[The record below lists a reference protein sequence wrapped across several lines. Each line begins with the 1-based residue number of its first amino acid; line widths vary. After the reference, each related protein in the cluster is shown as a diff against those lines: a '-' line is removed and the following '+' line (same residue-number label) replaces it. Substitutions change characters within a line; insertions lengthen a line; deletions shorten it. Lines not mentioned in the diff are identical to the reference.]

1 MTRPSGLKGFA
12 TITLGQVASITG
24 TAMTQFGL
32 SYWVWQEFGKATPF
46 SIMSILFFGAQVIFG
61 LAAGTLVDR
70 WPRKIS
76 LILPDIASGVL
87 TFIALYL
94 YSHNALTL
102 TYLYT
107 MSFVNGIFSALQ
119 FPAYSVTLATMLK
132 PDQYTR
138 ANALFSITDFGPA
151 LVAPILAG
159 GLLGTIGLE
168 GIMVIDLA
176 TLALAV
182 LINLW
187 VFIPDQRRKQSSGT
201 MPEAEQGTSSFWQD
215 ILFGFKFISQRK
227 PLLMLLTVFLATNFF
242 SGFGNALFSP
252 YVLARTN
259 NNALALGTIET
270 FFGVGGLIGT
280 LLLSIWVLPGRK
292 VKALLIGMILSDL
305 GFMLLGYSRLI
316 SPMCIGAVLTS
327 FGGVMSNTHSQAIWQ
342 SIVPISIQGRVFSA
356 RRFIAQALSGIPM
369 FLSGPL
375 VDNVLVPYFNQETV
389 LSNLLGRGPAGAISF
404 LMILGAILSIA
415 VALLAFTNP
424 SVMHVED
431 LAIVRAQTDSTQETS
446 SPLY

>member
-61 LAAGTLVDR
+61 LAAGSLVDR

-76 LILPDIASGVL
+76 LILPDIASGLL
-87 TFIALYL
+87 TLIALYL

-107 MSFVNGIFSALQ
+107 MSFVNGIFAALQ

-159 GLLGTIGLE
+159 GLLGTIGLK

-176 TLALAV
+176 TLTLAV

-187 VFIPDQRRKQSSGT
+187 VFIPDQRRKQSSGA
-201 MPEAEQGTSSFWQD
+201 MSGEEGTASFWQD

-227 PLLMLLTVFLATNFF
+227 PLFMLLTVFLATNFF

-259 NNALALGTIET
+259 NNALALGTVET

-280 LLLSIWVLPGRK
+280 LLLSLWVLPGRK

-327 FGGVMSNTHSQAIWQ
+327 FGGVMANTHSQAIWQ
-342 SIVPISIQGRVFSA
+342 SIVPVSIQGRVFSA

-375 VDNVLVPYFNQETV
+375 VDNLLVPYFNQETM
-389 LSNLLGRGPAGAISF
+389 LSNLLGHGPAGAISF
-404 LMILGAILSIA
+404 LMLLGAILSIA
-415 VALLAFTNP
+415 VSLLAFTN
-424 SVMHVED
+424 SSIMHVED
-431 LAIVRAQTDSTQETS
+431 LAMVSSQADSAQETS
-446 SPLY
+446 SPLC

>member
-61 LAAGTLVDR
+61 LAAGSLVDR

-76 LILPDIASGVL
+76 LILPDIASGAL
-87 TFIALYL
+87 TLIALYL
-94 YSHNALTL
+94 YSHSALTL

-107 MSFVNGIFSALQ
+107 MSFVNGIFAALQ

-176 TLALAV
+176 TLTLAV

-187 VFIPDQRRKQSSGT
+187 VFIPDQRRKQSSGA
-201 MPEAEQGTSSFWQD
+201 MSSEEGTASFWQD

-227 PLLMLLTVFLATNFF
+227 PLFMLLTVFLATNFF

-259 NNALALGTIET
+259 NNALALGTVET

-280 LLLSIWVLPGRK
+280 LLLSLWVLPGRK
-292 VKALLIGMILSDL
+292 VKALLIGMIISDL

-327 FGGVMSNTHSQAIWQ
+327 FGGVMANTTAKPFGKALFPYPYKGEFFQ
-342 SIVPISIQGRVFSA
+342 RVVS
-356 RRFIAQALSGIPM
+356 
-369 FLSGPL
+369 
-375 VDNVLVPYFNQETV
+375 
-389 LSNLLGRGPAGAISF
+389 
-404 LMILGAILSIA
+404 
-415 VALLAFTNP
+415 
-424 SVMHVED
+424 
-431 LAIVRAQTDSTQETS
+431 
-446 SPLY
+446 

>member
-12 TITLGQVASITG
+12 TITMGQVASITG

-32 SYWVWQEFGKATPF
+32 SYWVWQEFGRATPF

-61 LAAGTLVDR
+61 LAAGSLVDR

-87 TFIALYL
+87 TLIALFL
-94 YSHNALTL
+94 YTQNALTL
-102 TYLYT
+102 SFLYT

-119 FPAYSVTLATMLK
+119 WPAYSVTLASMLK
-132 PDQYTR
+132 PDQYTK
-138 ANALFSITDFGPA
+138 ANALFSITDYGPA

-168 GIMVIDLA
+168 GIMTIDLLTL
-176 TLALAV
+176 TLAV
-182 LINLW
+182 FINLW
-187 VFIPDQRRKQSSGT
+187 VFIPDIRKKETTGKVDASAG
-201 MPEAEQGTSSFWQD
+201 FWQD

-227 PLLMLLTVFLATNFF
+227 PLLMLLMVFLASNFF
-242 SGFGNALFSP
+242 AGFGNSLFSP
-252 YVLARTN
+252 CVLARTN

-280 LLLSIWVLPGRK
+280 LLLSLWVLPGRK
-292 VKALLIGMILSDL
+292 VTALLIGLIISDV
-305 GFMLLGYSRLI
+305 GFLILGYFRWI
-316 SPMCIGAVLTS
+316 PTMCIGATLGS
-327 FGGVMSNTHSQAIWQ
+327 FGGVMANTHSQAIWQ
-342 SIVPISIQGRVFSA
+342 SIVPITMQGRVFSA

-375 VDNVLVPYFNQETV
+375 VDNVLVPYFNQKTM
-389 LSNLLGRGPAGAISF
+389 LSNVLGQGPAGAISF
-404 LMILGAILSIA
+404 LMILGSILSIA
-415 VALLAFTNP
+415 VALLAFANYN
-424 SVMHVED
+424 VQHVED
-431 LAIVRAQTDSTQETS
+431 LAMASLEADSTQETMS
-446 SPLY
+446 TLP